1 MLWKKDK
8 IIQSGFLLQK
18 DVYTTNLLYEH
29 NKFPIINNRLSFP
42 FRKIDDKEEMID
54 AGPYLTILN
63 NKKKSKSFSHK
74 RKTKLKFPLPRPDIP
89 VSSNIDFYKYL
100 KGDVK
105 LRYMDDD
112 LNITSRKGKKIE
124 YAFKDY
130 QNDFDDKSNYN
141 TTSNFLVSQK
151 NTPSKNKDYS
161 SYNSFFPLRKNIKL
175 INESLKK
182 INQKKKIIIRDSMF
196 KTQIQQ

>member
-1 MLWKKDK
+1 
-8 IIQSGFLLQK
+8 
-18 DVYTTNLLYEH
+18 
-29 NKFPIINNRLSFP
+29 
-42 FRKIDDKEEMID
+42 
-54 AGPYLTILN
+54 
-63 NKKKSKSFSHK
+63 
-74 RKTKLKFPLPRPDIP
+74 
-89 VSSNIDFYKYL
+89 
-100 KGDVK
+100 
-105 LRYMDDD
+105 MDDD

-175 INESLKK
+175 INDNLKK

-196 KTQIQQ
+196 QTQIQQ